1 MKVVPVRSLNEFV
14 HCYMEEFPDSEVAAY
29 QLSFRSPVLFRGVC
43 NVDWKLETTLER
55 YGQHDCKVSDYMG
68 YVARC
73 IPEYASYN
81 GRSLMGDHFSM
92 HYSNWSRLSQD
103 RKVLNLLVE
112 LRHYGFPSPLLDW
125 TRSPY
130 IAAYFAFNRALGPLS
145 GINAVAIYALQC
157 DVGEGTAGWS
167 GEANIH
173 EVGDYFETAD
183 RHHIQQAI
191 YTVCYSSK
199 STAGEDEDVFKP
211 HELGLKSSDDAQ
223 NKLIK
228 FLLPMHIRHEVL
240 EELQLMNINSYT
252 LFRNKEG
259 LCEYLAQRHIY

>member
-1 MKVVPVRSLNEFV
+1 MKEIPVRSLSEFV
-14 HCYMEEFPDSEVAAY
+14 HRYMQEFPGAEVAAY
-29 QLSFRSPVLFRGVC
+29 QLSAKSPVLFRGVC

-55 YGQHDCKVSDYMG
+55 YGQNECKVADYMEF
-68 YVARC
+68 VARC

-81 GRSLMGDHFSM
+81 GRSLMNDQYSM
-92 HYSNWSRLSQD
+92 HYTNWFRLSKD
-103 RKVLNLLVE
+103 RKMLNLLVE

-130 IAAYFAFNRALGPLS
+130 VAAYFAFNKALGPLS

-157 DVGEGTAGWS
+157 DTGEGISGWA

-183 RHHIQQAI
+183 RHHIQQAS
-191 YTVCYSSK
+191 YTVCYSSDK
-199 STAGEDEDVFKP
+199 AEDEHKDVFRS
-211 HELGLKSSDDAQ
+211 HEEGLESSDDDQ

-228 FLLPMHIRHEVL
+228 FLLPMDIRHEVL
-240 EELQLMNINSYT
+240 EELQLMNINSFT
-252 LFRNKEG
+252 LFRNPEG